1 MANENIVTNISVTS
15 NFSDLIV
22 DVNRVTAS
30 LAKLQQSLVTTDKA
44 FANQVAK
51 INASFANA
59 LNASGQFSTHFV
71 SLTSDAEKF
80 GKSLESGKLKL
91 RDYYSTLNNHVK
103 TSGGLIR
110 DLAKQQVMM
119 QNAIVQPLGKNA
131 QGLMQYNIHVA
142 RGLDEIAN
150 KTKLATQQAAIMNKV
165 IQQGAGQLI
174 NWGKNTQW
182 AGRQLTVGLTVP
194 IAAFGKAAA
203 DAFKVADQE
212 LVRLTKVYGG
222 VAATSTAELRKI
234 RQEVSLTAAQLAKSY
249 GATYKDTI
257 ALAADLAATGK
268 TGKDL
273 VEATKETTRLAVL
286 GEVDR
291 QDAMKATLAIQN
303 AFKQNTDQLTE
314 SINFLNAVEN
324 QTSTSLAD
332 LIEAI
337 PKAGPVIQGMG
348 GSVKDLALYL
358 TAMREGGIAA
368 AEGANALKSSLAS
381 LINPTKVA
389 TDMFAGFGIDL
400 KGIVTQNAGNLTE
413 TILQL
418 QSALDKLNPLQKQQ
432 ALEQLF
438 GKFQFA
444 RMNALF
450 ANLGKQGSQTLQVL
464 DLMKAS
470 TQDLANIAGRELSQ
484 VTESAS
490 GKYRRAIEG
499 LKADLAGLGESFLNI
514 STKFINA
521 IDKLVKLFNNL
532 PDPIKNIASGLG
544 IITAMVGPIIMLTGV
559 LANFAGYI
567 IKAASHFRA
576 FFKGAEGWKLLTPEI
591 IAANNAA
598 TLMEK
603 TFYSDAKAASV
614 LKGSLSSLINELNIL
629 QAKASSG
636 SISVMPSV
644 YAATNAAGTGVRQV
658 NPNHP
663 FAGAQGTRA
672 SAHMV
677 PRGGM
682 SAEQRANQ
690 TFFGMVPSSIPVNQF
705 IGENPMIY
713 STGDLPRI
721 AGLTSIQT
729 KRGPV
734 STGIVAGEAA
744 KWHAMN
750 ATLAMM
756 SKSELN
762 ELKRSVAQTG
772 VATQTF
778 MN

>member
-71 SLTSDAEKF
+71 SLASDAEKF

-234 RQEVSLTAAQLAKSY
+234 RQEVSLTATQLAKSY

-273 VEATKETTRLAVL
+273 IASTKETTRLAV
-286 GEVDR
+286 
-291 QDAMKATLAIQN
+291 QI
-303 AFKQNTDQLTE
+303 
-314 SINFLNAVEN
+314 
-324 QTSTSLAD
+324 
-332 LIEAI
+332 
-337 PKAGPVIQGMG
+337 
-348 GSVKDLALYL
+348 
-358 TAMREGGIAA
+358 
-368 AEGANALKSSLAS
+368 
-381 LINPTKVA
+381 
-389 TDMFAGFGIDL
+389 
-400 KGIVTQNAGNLTE
+400 
-413 TILQL
+413 
-418 QSALDKLNPLQKQQ
+418 
-432 ALEQLF
+432 
-438 GKFQFA
+438 
-444 RMNALF
+444 
-450 ANLGKQGSQTLQVL
+450 
-464 DLMKAS
+464 
-470 TQDLANIAGRELSQ
+470 GR
-484 VTESAS
+484 
-490 GKYRRAIEG
+490 
-499 LKADLAGLGESFLNI
+499 
-514 STKFINA
+514 
-521 IDKLVKLFNNL
+521 
-532 PDPIKNIASGLG
+532 
-544 IITAMVGPIIMLTGV
+544 
-559 LANFAGYI
+559 
-567 IKAASHFRA
+567 
-576 FFKGAEGWKLLTPEI
+576 
-591 IAANNAA
+591 
-598 TLMEK
+598 
-603 TFYSDAKAASV
+603 
-614 LKGSLSSLINELNIL
+614 
-629 QAKASSG
+629 
-636 SISVMPSV
+636 
-644 YAATNAAGTGVRQV
+644 
-658 NPNHP
+658 
-663 FAGAQGTRA
+663 
-672 SAHMV
+672 AHV
-677 PRGGM
+677 
-682 SAEQRANQ
+682 
-690 TFFGMVPSSIPVNQF
+690 
-705 IGENPMIY
+705 
-713 STGDLPRI
+713 
-721 AGLTSIQT
+721 
-729 KRGPV
+729 
-734 STGIVAGEAA
+734 
-744 KWHAMN
+744 
-750 ATLAMM
+750 
-756 SKSELN
+756 
-762 ELKRSVAQTG
+762 
-772 VATQTF
+772 
-778 MN
+778 

>member
-71 SLTSDAEKF
+71 SLASDAEKF

-150 KTKLATQQAAIMNKV
+150 KTALASQQAAIMNKV

-303 AFKQNTDQLTE
+303 AFKQNTEQLTE

-450 ANLGKQGSQTLQVL
+450 ANLGKQGSQT
-464 DLMKAS
+464 
-470 TQDLANIAGRELSQ
+470 I
-484 VTESAS
+484 TE
-490 GKYRRAIEG
+490 
-499 LKADLAGLGESFLNI
+499 
-514 STKFINA
+514 
-521 IDKLVKLFNNL
+521 
-532 PDPIKNIASGLG
+532 
-544 IITAMVGPIIMLTGV
+544 
-559 LANFAGYI
+559 
-567 IKAASHFRA
+567 
-576 FFKGAEGWKLLTPEI
+576 
-591 IAANNAA
+591 
-598 TLMEK
+598 
-603 TFYSDAKAASV
+603 
-614 LKGSLSSLINELNIL
+614 
-629 QAKASSG
+629 
-636 SISVMPSV
+636 
-644 YAATNAAGTGVRQV
+644 
-658 NPNHP
+658 
-663 FAGAQGTRA
+663 TRA
-672 SAHMV
+672 
-677 PRGGM
+677 
-682 SAEQRANQ
+682 
-690 TFFGMVPSSIPVNQF
+690 
-705 IGENPMIY
+705 
-713 STGDLPRI
+713 
-721 AGLTSIQT
+721 
-729 KRGPV
+729 
-734 STGIVAGEAA
+734 
-744 KWHAMN
+744 
-750 ATLAMM
+750 
-756 SKSELN
+756 
-762 ELKRSVAQTG
+762 
-772 VATQTF
+772 
-778 MN
+778 

>member
-71 SLTSDAEKF
+71 SLASDAEKF

-291 QDAMKATLAIQN
+291 QDAMKAKI
-303 AFKQNTDQLTE
+303 
-314 SINFLNAVEN
+314 
-324 QTSTSLAD
+324 
-332 LIEAI
+332 
-337 PKAGPVIQGMG
+337 
-348 GSVKDLALYL
+348 
-358 TAMREGGIAA
+358 
-368 AEGANALKSSLAS
+368 
-381 LINPTKVA
+381 
-389 TDMFAGFGIDL
+389 
-400 KGIVTQNAGNLTE
+400 
-413 TILQL
+413 
-418 QSALDKLNPLQKQQ
+418 
-432 ALEQLF
+432 
-438 GKFQFA
+438 
-444 RMNALF
+444 
-450 ANLGKQGSQTLQVL
+450 
-464 DLMKAS
+464 
-470 TQDLANIAGRELSQ
+470 GR
-484 VTESAS
+484 
-490 GKYRRAIEG
+490 
-499 LKADLAGLGESFLNI
+499 
-514 STKFINA
+514 
-521 IDKLVKLFNNL
+521 
-532 PDPIKNIASGLG
+532 
-544 IITAMVGPIIMLTGV
+544 
-559 LANFAGYI
+559 
-567 IKAASHFRA
+567 
-576 FFKGAEGWKLLTPEI
+576 
-591 IAANNAA
+591 
-598 TLMEK
+598 
-603 TFYSDAKAASV
+603 
-614 LKGSLSSLINELNIL
+614 
-629 QAKASSG
+629 
-636 SISVMPSV
+636 
-644 YAATNAAGTGVRQV
+644 
-658 NPNHP
+658 
-663 FAGAQGTRA
+663 
-672 SAHMV
+672 AHV
-677 PRGGM
+677 
-682 SAEQRANQ
+682 
-690 TFFGMVPSSIPVNQF
+690 
-705 IGENPMIY
+705 
-713 STGDLPRI
+713 
-721 AGLTSIQT
+721 
-729 KRGPV
+729 
-734 STGIVAGEAA
+734 
-744 KWHAMN
+744 
-750 ATLAMM
+750 
-756 SKSELN
+756 
-762 ELKRSVAQTG
+762 
-772 VATQTF
+772 
-778 MN
+778 